1 MARPKRAPLLPTE
14 DAREGALFFVVAA
27 LCFLAA
33 LTGLGTRAAYGAA
46 ENWAGQVR
54 GEMTVR
60 VIDGNEDAARA
71 LLPELGSLAGVN
83 AVRLVSREE
92 SAELLRPW
100 FGTMTPENLP
110 LPVLLSVET
119 DPARN
124 GVADSI
130 TGVFTSAGLA
140 ARVEAHD
147 VWADDLRKTVGL
159 FRTGGLIALALLA
172 AIVISVIAFA
182 THAALLAR
190 RDVVDVLHMSGAS
203 DRFISRLFERRF
215 FGLGLKA
222 GIAGAL
228 LALGAAALL
237 LVAAGQKADR
247 SWLLPQMS
255 LDIEALIILAVTPLA
270 AALAA
275 MLAARLTVF
284 RELSGTL

>member
-1 MARPKRAPLLPTE
+1 M
-14 DAREGALFFVVAA
+14 
-27 LCFLAA
+27 
-33 LTGLGTRAAYGAA
+33 
-46 ENWAGQVR
+46 
-54 GEMTVR
+54 
-60 VIDGNEDAARA
+60 
-71 LLPELGSLAGVN
+71 S
-83 AVRLVSREE
+83 
-92 SAELLRPW
+92 
-100 FGTMTPENLP
+100 
-110 LPVLLSVET
+110 
-119 DPARN
+119 
-124 GVADSI
+124 
-130 TGVFTSAGLA
+130 
-140 ARVEAHD
+140 
-147 VWADDLRKTVGL
+147 WADDLRKTVGL